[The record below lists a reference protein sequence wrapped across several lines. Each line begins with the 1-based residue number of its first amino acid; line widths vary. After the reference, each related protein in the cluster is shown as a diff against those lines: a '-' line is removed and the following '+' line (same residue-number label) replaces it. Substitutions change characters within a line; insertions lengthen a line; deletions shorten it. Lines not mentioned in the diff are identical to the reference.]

1 MEEKRFYLTRVRIF
15 KNGDTPYE
23 VGEVYCAIA
32 DRYDLEDMSDS
43 SQPYGIIH
51 TPIDAAKVAGIIAE
65 ANKEASPIDAIVD
78 PCFIDWVYRG
88 DYECEEV

>member
-1 MEEKRFYLTRVRIF
+1 MEEKRFYLTRVRII
-15 KNGDTPYE
+15 KNEGTPYE

-32 DRYDLEDMSDS
+32 DRNDLDYMSDN

-51 TPIDAAKVAGIIAE
+51 TPIDAAKVTRIIAK

-78 PCFIDWVYRG
+78 PSYIDWVFKG
-88 DYECEEV
+88 DCECEEV

>member
-1 MEEKRFYLTRVRIF
+1 MEEKRFYLTRVRIISREEV
-15 KNGDTPYE
+15 KYN

-32 DRYDLEDMSDS
+32 DRYDLVDMRDD

-51 TPIDAAKVAGIIAE
+51 TPIDAAKVSEIIAE
-65 ANKEASPIDAIVD
+65 ANREASPIDAIVD
-78 PCFIDWVYRG
+78 PCFIDWVYRS

>member
-1 MEEKRFYLTRVRIF
+1 MEEKRFYLTRVKIISREEY
-15 KNGDTPYE
+15 KYN

-32 DRYDLEDMSDS
+32 DRYDLEDMSDD

-51 TPIDAAKVAGIIAE
+51 TPIDAAKVVGIIAE
-65 ANKEASPIDAIVD
+65 ANKEASPIEAITD
-78 PCFIDWVYRG
+78 PCFIDWVFKG

>member
-32 DRYDLEDMSDS
+32 DREELNNTFSS

-51 TPIDAAKVAGIIAE
+51 TPIDAAKVSEIIAT
-65 ANKEASPIDAIVD
+65 ANRKETAYELYD
-78 PCFIDWVYRG
+78 PSFIDWVFKG
-88 DYECEEV
+88 DCDCEEV

>member
-1 MEEKRFYLTRVRIF
+1 MEEKRFYLTRVKVVSSEGF
-15 KNGDTPYE
+15 KYN

-32 DRYDLEDMSDS
+32 DREELNKTFSN

-51 TPIDAAKVAGIIAE
+51 THIEAAKVSEIIAA
-65 ANKEASPIDAIVD
+65 ANRKETACELYD
-78 PCFIDWVYRG
+78 PSYIDWVFKG

>member
-1 MEEKRFYLTRVRIF
+1 MEEKRFYLTRVKVVSSEGF
-15 KNGDTPYE
+15 KYN

-32 DRYDLEDMSDS
+32 DRYDLEYMSDN

-78 PCFIDWVYRG
+78 PYFIDWVYRG

>member
-1 MEEKRFYLTRVRIF
+1 MEEKRFYLTRVRIV
-15 KNGDTPYE
+15 KEEGTPYA

-32 DRYDLEDMSDS
+32 DRYDLEDMSDN

-65 ANKEASPIDAIVD
+65 ANKEASPIAAIID
-78 PCFIDWVYRG
+78 PCFIDWVFKG
-88 DYECEEV
+88 DCDCEEV

>member
-1 MEEKRFYLTRVRIF
+1 MEEKRFYLTRVRIV
-15 KNGDTPYE
+15 KEEGTPYA

-32 DRYDLEDMSDS
+32 DRYDLEYMSDN

-51 TPIDAAKVAGIIAE
+51 TPIDAAKVSEIIAA
-65 ANKEASPIDAIVD
+65 ANRKEIANELYD
-78 PCFIDWVYRG
+78 PSYIDWVFKG